1 MFMAFADKMNG
12 ARRKFPLNWGLLLFL
27 VLVLDVKLAIKIPA
41 LVIACCLQPGF
52 GRRGHQPGRQAG
64 AQPGSWFWRGLPLF
78 YPLMIVLALVDWI
91 LFKGFTDRDYDLVAL
106 AGIGS
111 WLCCMAAVY
120 QVRLFTEGSETE
132 TLHRTLLVFFA
143 LNALVS
149 VADMVRIVW
158 ETKALNPYLYQGMYQ
173 KYFIRTGDYI
183 KGISFD
189 TSTTN
194 AVINAFGAVYFLKRK
209 NGWMLLCCMACL
221 LATGSNFTNLLLLGV
236 FVCLFVFDSDREQKG
251 GIVLCV
257 VMGAVF
263 LGKVS
268 PQNNHYTE
276 ETLMGMMQRG
286 APQVA
291 ALKPAAADSTDIKR
305 TAYAR
310 FYLDSVRLA
319 GWLRAKS
326 DSAAGKGSLAA
337 LKQWKPKPALPEPNI
352 NEGAY
357 LRKDDDTS
365 ADQRVLYAFID
376 DHRRE
381 LPLAGHLPASLTE
394 QLASSGEGE
403 THAPGKWVAF
413 KQVFGF
419 LHNHPERI
427 LTGNG
432 AGNFSSKLAF
442 RSTGLGIMGG
452 FPARYV
458 YISPDF
464 LGHHLD
470 IYLDFFAK
478 PKQMHSLTNSPDSVY
493 GQVLGEYGAMGL
505 LFLAVFYIGFFVR
518 QLRQAGTL
526 RRGGYG
532 LALVVILAGSF
543 LIGYWFEQLSIVIL
557 FEVLLFTEVKPAS
570 E

>member
-1 MFMAFADKMNG
+1 M
-12 ARRKFPLNWGLLLFL
+12 PLNWGLLLFL

-41 LVIACCLQPGF
+41 LVIACCLQ
-52 GRRGHQPGRQAG
+52 RARW
-64 AQPGSWFWRGLPLF
+64 SWRGLPLF
-78 YPLMIVLALVDWI
+78 YPLMIILVLVDWI
-91 LFKGFTDRDYDLVAL
+91 LLKGFTDRDYDLVAL

-120 QVRLFTEGSETE
+120 QVRLFTEGSDTE
-132 TLHRTLLVFFA
+132 TLHRTLMAFFV

-149 VADMVRIVW
+149 FADMARIVW

-183 KGISFD
+183 KGTSFD

-194 AVINAFGAVYFLKRK
+194 AVINAFGVVYFLKRK

-257 VMGAVF
+257 LMGAVF

-268 PQNNHYTE
+268 PQNNHYTG
-276 ETLMGMMQRG
+276 ETLTGVVRKIAPERRG
-286 APQVA
+286 AVPLA
-291 ALKPAAADSTDIKR
+291 AVEDSVDIKR
-305 TAYAR
+305 MAYAR
-310 FYLDSVRLA
+310 FYLDSVRQAL
-319 GWLRAKS
+319 WLRAKS
-326 DSAAGKGSLAA
+326 DSAAGKGSSVA
-337 LKQWKPKPALPEPNI
+337 LKQWQPKPALPEPNI

-357 LRKDDDTS
+357 LRRDDDTS

-376 DHRRE
+376 AHRRG
-381 LPLAGHLPASLTE
+381 LPLAGRLPASLTE

-419 LHNHPERI
+419 LHSHPDRI
-427 LTGNG
+427 LTGDG

-452 FPARYV
+452 FPARYA

-493 GQVLGEYGAMGL
+493 GQVLGEYGTMGL
-505 LFLAVFYIGFFVR
+505 LFLGVFYLGFFAR
-518 QLRQAGTL
+518 RLRQARKLPG
-526 RRGGYG
+526 GGYG
-532 LALVVILAGSF
+532 LPLMVILAGSF
-543 LIGYWFEQLSIVIL
+543 LIGYWFEQLSVVIL
-557 FEVLLFTEVKPAS
+557 FELLLFTEVKPAS